1 MTNNAIYIQFQIFQ
15 EFSTHNFAIIIKL
28 YFFHMRILF
37 YSLQMICRNLIISFL
52 VFFSISAYAQDKP
65 PTDDLFEDIIIR
77 DHLDQRILTLN
88 KLPYFADREGEITF
102 EQILEMP
109 DDQLFQYNPNYNP
122 RQFIDNANYWIRLDL
137 RVDSVSHKYWLIE
150 FYDQTID
157 EIEVF
162 KPLSHQATAANDFIR
177 LPMGDSRPFD
187 ERAFQHKNFEVM
199 MNPSTPGHYTYYI
212 KIRSHRF
219 ADIRIA
225 LRSVNRFVFWSL
237 NEYFLFGL
245 LYGMILIIS
254 IYNALMYTI
263 IREKKYLYYIF
274 YILSVGIYAMCVD
287 GIAFQYLWPNFP
299 AWNEIAYGVF
309 LYFIILFALL
319 FTKKFLIT
327 RVNTPTLDKVLIG
340 LIVVRSFV
348 FLYGLLIDN
357 DIFEHRITD
366 IMIMAFIFYTGFAA
380 WKKGFQPARFF
391 VIAYG
396 VLFIGFFIK
405 ALVLW
410 GDIPFNTVLHYS
422 LRIAFIIEMILLS
435 FALADRVRILKHN
448 RDMVLQKMLKEQED
462 NLKMKEE
469 LNQSL
474 EQKVASRTRELRE
487 KNHLLEVSYD
497 KLKEQSNEIY
507 MINSMLDL
515 ENWKLKSKL
524 KSVVKGRMLKSKL
537 TFDEFTTVF
546 PNEDTCLQ
554 QVAHMKWNEN
564 YACRRCENKKYSN
577 GNKKYARRC
586 TKCGYNESATAYTL
600 FHGIKFPL
608 VKAFY
613 ILYVVLNH
621 EDYMSLEELA
631 NILELQKNTVW
642 AFKKKVNNFL
652 HDEEEH
658 GHIHAWKDVMVDLEM
673 IEKENT

>member
-1 MTNNAIYIQFQIFQ
+1 
-15 EFSTHNFAIIIKL
+15 
-28 YFFHMRILF
+28 MRILF

-396 VLFIGFFIK
+396 VCLFHLKSIPGFQFKSIPLLIKKQYLKKKGVPLSSSNCWRPDLHISFFYFFIS
-405 ALVLW
+405 ALV
-410 GDIPFNTVLHYS
+410 S
-422 LRIAFIIEMILLS
+422 L
-435 FALADRVRILKHN
+435 
-448 RDMVLQKMLKEQED
+448 
-462 NLKMKEE
+462 NLKDSPFMLMIYALWVSLSTNAEVRTGSPNNSLHRSKDKFVVIIVDFLPALNERCVKSISAPCLSKE
-469 LNQSL
+469 
-474 EQKVASRTRELRE
+474 T
-487 KNHLLEVSYD
+487 
-497 KLKEQSNEIY
+497 
-507 MINSMLDL
+507 
-515 ENWKLKSKL
+515 
-524 KSVVKGRMLKSKL
+524 
-537 TFDEFTTVF
+537 
-546 PNEDTCLQ
+546 
-554 QVAHMKWNEN
+554 
-564 YACRRCENKKYSN
+564 
-577 GNKKYARRC
+577 
-586 TKCGYNESATAYTL
+586 
-600 FHGIKFPL
+600 
-608 VKAFY
+608 
-613 ILYVVLNH
+613 
-621 EDYMSLEELA
+621 
-631 NILELQKNTVW
+631 
-642 AFKKKVNNFL
+642 
-652 HDEEEH
+652 
-658 GHIHAWKDVMVDLEM
+658 
-673 IEKENT
+673 